1 MGVAYQKYMFEL
13 EKQQEILAGI
23 TDVIMD
29 IFAMESALL
38 RAQKLAEAGEGANA
52 ADMTAVL
59 VRDGMA
65 HIDVTARNVLGAC
78 SEGDTLRTNL
88 VVLRR
93 FTKYEPADSISLRR
107 KIAHRLLDAER
118 YVV

>member
-1 MGVAYQKYMFEL
+1 
-13 EKQQEILAGI
+13 
-23 TDVIMD
+23 
-29 IFAMESALL
+29 MESSIL
-38 RAQKLAEAGEGANA
+38 RARKLADAGKGANA

-59 VRDGMA
+59 VRDAMA
-65 HIDVTARNVLGAC
+65 HIDVTARPVLAAC
-78 SEGDTLRTNL
+78 SDGDTLRTNL

-93 FTKYEPADSISLRR
+93 FSKYEPVDAITLRR